1 MSSQSAAAPE
11 HQPDGRTLPA
21 AWKLL
26 RLRVRIT
33 VNGLRRTKG
42 RARLGAVVVAVL
54 LAAFAVFLLAMS
66 WLLLSFLQSPE
77 LGRHLSVDPAR
88 IVATIPVLVLTGLF
102 LIVLLMTFGSL
113 LQALYL
119 VGDMDFLLAAPV
131 PIRAV
136 FVAKVVQAVAPV
148 FGLASLFALPVLVG
162 LGLASGYV
170 PVYYPLVVVA
180 MVALALAASGLSALL
195 VMLVVRVVPPRRAAE
210 ILAFVGA
217 ILAVSVSQAG
227 SVGNALGG
235 GGGGGPSG
243 SAVSGLLLLAS
254 APWLPLNWAGEGL
267 VELGEGHWLTGLPL
281 AALALGLAFAAFWG
295 AVVTAERWYYS
306 GWAGMQVVERR
317 ARKAPAAGRVGETGS
332 AVSWLAR
339 RVSQPVW
346 ALVWRDALT
355 LRRDLRN
362 LSQLVTP
369 LILGIV
375 YTLLLFRGSGPGQPG
390 SAGQPGGLSGP
401 LAELFGF
408 SSVGMSLF
416 VGWMLL
422 ARLATT
428 AFSREGRSYWLVKT
442 APISS
447 DQLLVAKFAIAY
459 VPVFALSLAFNVVIA
474 ILRGMAAGQFL
485 YSVVASGMCL
495 AGMTGILL
503 AFGVLGARFDWDD
516 PRRMTS
522 GAMGCAGQVW
532 AVVYVVVAFG
542 LFVGPVIVAAWLGLP
557 SGVAYLAG
565 LALGSAA
572 ALGAAYLPLRQVRR
586 RVATL
591 DEPANGAAAP
601 WPATTAQGAGR

>member
-1 MSSQSAAAPE
+1 VSSPSVAAPNL
-11 HQPDGRTLPA
+11 QLDRRTLPV

-26 RLRVRIT
+26 RLRMRIT
-33 VNGLRRTKG
+33 VNGLRRSRG
-42 RARLGAVVVAVL
+42 RTRVSAVIVGVM
-54 LAAFAVFLLAMS
+54 LAAFAVFLLVMS

-77 LGRHLSVDPAR
+77 LGPYLSVDPAR
-88 IVATIPVLVLTGLF
+88 IISAIPVLVLTGLF
-102 LIVLLMTFGSL
+102 VMVLLMSFGSL

-136 FVAKVVQAVAPV
+136 FVAKVVQAVVPV
-148 FGLASLFALPVLVG
+148 FGLFSLFGLPVLVG

-170 PVYYPLVVVA
+170 ALYYPLVLVA
-180 MVALALAASGLSALL
+180 MVVLALAAAGASALL

-227 SVGNALGG
+227 NLGNAMGG
-235 GGGGGPSG
+235 VGGGPSG
-243 SAVSGLLLLAS
+243 ATVSGVLLLAS
-254 APWLPLNWAGEGL
+254 APWLPLNWVGEGL
-267 VELGEGHWLTGLPL
+267 VELGQGHWLTGLPL
-281 AALALGLAFAAFWG
+281 AGLSLGLAFAAFWG

-317 ARKAPAAGRVGETGS
+317 SPRKAANAKSATATET
-332 AVSWLAR
+332 VPWLAR
-339 RVSQPVW
+339 RVSQPLW
-346 ALVWRDALT
+346 GLVWHDALT

-369 LILGIV
+369 LIFGIV
-375 YTLLLFRGSGPGQPG
+375 YTILLFRGSGPGQNGGAGAPG
-390 SAGQPGGLSGP
+390 ELGGP
-401 LAELFGF
+401 LRELFGF

-447 DQLLVAKFAIAY
+447 EQLLAAKFLIAY
-459 VPVFALSLAFNVVIA
+459 VPVFALSLAFNVAIA
-474 ILRGMAAGQFL
+474 IVRQMSVPEVL

-503 AFGVLGARFDWDD
+503 AFGVLGANFTWDD
-516 PRRMTS
+516 PRRMS
-522 GAMGCAGQVW
+522 GGAMGCAGQIW
-532 AVVYVVVAFG
+532 AMIYVVVAFG
-542 LFVGPVIVAAWLGLP
+542 LFTGPVIVAAWLGLP
-557 SGVAYLAG
+557 AGFAYVTG
-565 LALGSAA
+565 LVLGSAV
-572 ALGAAYLPLRQVRR
+572 ALGAAYLPLRQIRY
-586 RVATL
+586 RVARL
-591 DEPANGAAAP
+591 DEPTDGTASWPPAP
-601 WPATTAQGAGR
+601 TQRAGR